1 MLRRKNRLMRVG
13 RIEEASAYAR
23 RVGVL
28 IERANKGHLQSID
41 PKSATYDLWKRVGEI
56 TKSRSER
63 KPCVNISA
71 EEFNQHYF
79 KISTD
84 LKYMYV
90 SPLVKTTAS
99 TNIVSEQQIFFLLDR
114 LRPTATGQDMLPAW
128 FLRRAAPI
136 YSNILAHL
144 IDQSIYQTTAF
155 GKWKTSQWETSIIFP
170 IPKIHNLKTHVD
182 FRPISI
188 TPVLSRLLEK
198 NHCQTV

>member
-1 MLRRKNRLMRVG
+1 MRVG

-41 PKSATYDLWKRVGEI
+41 PKSATYDLWKSVGEI
-56 TKSRSER
+56 TKPRSER

-71 EEFNQHYF
+71 DEFNQHYS

-99 TNIVSEQQIFFLLDR
+99 TNSNIVSKQQIFFLLDR
-114 LRPTATGQDMLPAW
+114 CDRLRLDMICYLPC
-128 FLRRAAPI
+128 L
-136 YSNILAHL
+136 
-144 IDQSIYQTTAF
+144 
-155 GKWKTSQWETSIIFP
+155 
-170 IPKIHNLKTHVD
+170 
-182 FRPISI
+182 
-188 TPVLSRLLEK
+188 
-198 NHCQTV
+198 